1 VLVFSSSAAAVTA
14 TYLFSSITAV
24 PHTTLRNLT
33 NSPDPTS
40 SSSSSSSAAS
50 AVIVVD
56 DELLACK
63 SAGGPSAAAAGSVAA
78 ELYEW
83 LDIAA
88 SNSFPEEVL
97 AAVAAPG
104 VAKYHGYGGGRH
116 VIHVGAPDFR
126 SAEHASSTQEEAEA
140 VLSAAYTSILR
151 QFLMAVSELEEG
163 ACSAVCCTRVLC
175 CAVLCCT
182 LFCSVLCRARV
193 PSCTVLCCDA
203 QARARLTTS
212 ALCPPVLCTLCV
224 LCVWPALP
232 GGVVWCRDERTH
244 TPNAGRSER
253 RR

>member
-40 SSSSSSSAAS
+40 SSSSASSSAAS

-175 CAVLCCT
+175 CAVLCCA
-182 LFCSVLCRARV
+182 VLCCVLYTCAV
-193 PSCTVLCCDA
+193 PCCAVLYTVLCCA
-203 QARARLTTS
+203 VLYTVL
-212 ALCPPVLCTLCV
+212 LCAVPCTCTVLYCAAMHKHV
-224 LCVWPALP
+224 RV
-232 GGVVWCRDERTH
+232 
-244 TPNAGRSER
+244 
-253 RR
+253 